1 MDQAVIILAHNDI
14 GQLIHLA
21 EYFSKNCDLYIH
33 IDKKAVITEEEL
45 MSLKSLPQVQCV
57 YQKYSVHWGGF
68 SILRT
73 QMYMLK
79 EAYQKSDA
87 RTFHVISG
95 HDYPIKTLSYF
106 LNFFEKNKNKDFIGF
121 NRVKPVGTDLES
133 YYRYQYF
140 FPYDYVNSREELHRK
155 TCIWIKA
162 QKKLHINRGLPS
174 QFDKL
179 YCGSQW
185 FSLTRR
191 TVETVIM
198 YTKEHSSFYRRLKFT
213 FAPEETYFLTVIL
226 NLCGFKNVVNKN
238 MRFIRWHQ
246 ENGNSPANLSRE
258 HFHLLA
264 ETDNIFARKIVA
276 PFNKKLIPLI
286 DKYLLNNDGEMIRTD
301 GVWEYR
307 SFSAYSYD
315 PGLTEA
321 LYCYCNWKPCFE
333 VLDAG
338 CGCGYYVAAL
348 RRLGIFATGI
358 DANPNVEILSSYL
371 LPEGDKPCQ
380 CMRIEDAES
389 DDNYKLVLC
398 INVLQYITN
407 MDSYLKVVQNIIALA
422 KNTIVIAYNET
433 LSRKKEEVLNVLL
446 SRENFKENDFATK
459 FFQRHIKKI
468 KNIHLYERIT
478 N

>member
-1 MDQAVIILAHNDI
+1 MNQAVIILAHNDV

-21 EYFSKNCDLYIH
+21 KYFSKNCDLYIH
-33 IDKKAVITEEEL
+33 IDKKAIITDEEL
-45 MSLKSLPQVQCV
+45 MNLKSLPQVKCV
-57 YQKYSVHWGGF
+57 YQRYSVHWGGF

-73 QMYMLK
+73 QMFMLK
-79 EAYQKSDA
+79 EAYQRSNA

-95 HDYPIKTLSYF
+95 HDYPIKPLSYF
-106 LNFFEKNKNKDFIGF
+106 LNYFERNKDKDFIGF
-121 NRVKPVGTDLES
+121 SRVRPVGTDLES
-133 YYRYQYF
+133 YYRFQYF
-140 FPYDYVNSREELHRK
+140 FPYDYVNSREELFHK
-155 TCIWIKA
+155 TSIWIRT
-162 QKKLHINRGLPS
+162 QRKLHINRGLPS

-185 FSLTRR
+185 FSLTRQTLR
-191 TVETVIM
+191 TVIM
-198 YTKEHSSFYRRLKFT
+198 YTKEHSAFYRRLKFT

-238 MRFIRWHQ
+238 LRFIRWHQ
-246 ENGNSPANLSRE
+246 ENGNSPANLSLE
-258 HFHLLA
+258 HFHLIA
-264 ETDNIFARKIVA
+264 EADDFFARKIVE
-276 PFNKKLIPLI
+276 PFSKKLIPLI
-286 DKYLLNNDGEMIRTD
+286 DKYLLNDDGAMIRTD
-301 GVWEYR
+301 GIWECH
-307 SFSAYSYD
+307 SFNAYTYD

-321 LYCYCNWKPCFE
+321 LYYYCSLKPCFE

-380 CMRIEDAES
+380 CLRIEDAES
-389 DDNYKLVLC
+389 DDKYNLVLC

-407 MDSYLKVVQNIIALA
+407 MDRYLKVVQNIIDLA
-422 KNTIVIAYNET
+422 RNTIVIAYNET
-433 LSRKKEEVLNVLL
+433 LSRRRKNVLEEL
-446 SRENFKENDFATK
+446 LAEENFKENDFATN

-468 KNIHLYERIT
+468 TNIHLYERIA